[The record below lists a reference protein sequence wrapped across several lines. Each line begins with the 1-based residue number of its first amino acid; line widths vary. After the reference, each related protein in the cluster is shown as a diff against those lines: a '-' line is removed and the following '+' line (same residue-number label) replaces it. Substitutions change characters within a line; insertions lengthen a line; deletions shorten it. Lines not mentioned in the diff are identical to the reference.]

1 MADAN
6 DPDANDPDAGGRD
19 EGGPDADQNVLDHDR
34 LRVLH
39 DLTPD
44 STALFDR
51 FVASFID
58 TAPVSVERVRAA
70 VVSDN
75 AEALVGSAH
84 QLKGS
89 ALNLGVPIVG
99 ALCLDLELLGD
110 EGHTRGA
117 DVLLTRLDVEL
128 ERAIAA
134 LREVQAVG
142 LD

>member
-6 DPDANDPDAGGRD
+6 APDASDSNDLGAGGQ
-19 EGGPDADQNVLDHDR
+19 ADQNVLDHDR

-70 VVSDN
+70 VVSDD
-75 AEALVGSAH
+75 AEALTSSAH

-89 ALNLGVPIVG
+89 ALNLGVPIIG
-99 ALCLDLELLGD
+99 ALCLDLEVLGD